1 MSTTAP
7 PGSAQI
13 TGNVLFYS
21 QPEPLSPETHGKMG
35 VKSMNGPFGFAKEG
49 HAVPLTVGEFPL
61 AALTGPIIFV
71 GKEKL
76 PIAVMGLNAGENMFV
91 RDDGMFEAATYIP
104 AYIRRYP
111 FVFANDESAKQM
123 VLCVDRAAK
132 FVVDKDFE
140 QPFFEADGQPSA
152 YTKNCI
158 EFCNNF
164 EIERQRT
171 MSFIALL
178 NELDLFETKTSTF
191 TPNNPDGTP
200 GEVKTPE
207 YEDTFF
213 RDLIGYSIGTLGI
226 HRLGLLLALN
236 AAFWSA
242 VCIIISGPFWSRGWP
257 EWWSWWL
264 NLPIWAH

>member
-35 VKSMNGPFGFAKEG
+35 VKSMDGPFGFAKEG

-71 GKEKL
+71 GEEKL

-91 RDDGMFEAATYIP
+91 RDDGLFEAATYIP

-111 FVFANDESAKQM
+111 FVFANDENAKQM

-132 FVVDKDFE
+132 FVVDKDFD
-140 QPFFEADGQPSA
+140 QPFFEADGQPST

-171 MSFIALL
+171 VSFIALL

-200 GEVKTPE
+200 GEPQKIAEYFGVSEEKLNKLSPE
-207 YEDTFF
+207 KYVEIRNNGALAQIYAHLLSLAGWD
-213 RDLIGYSIGTLGI
+213 RLIAMA
-226 HRLGLLLALN
+226 LAKQVPGPVAAN
-236 AAFWSA
+236 A
-242 VCIIISGPFWSRGWP
+242 
-257 EWWSWWL
+257 
-264 NLPIWAH
+264 